1 MTKSIKN
8 LWQTQNYY
16 QKASKASDNSLNHPA
31 LLEIARLSKVAS
43 RILEVGCG
51 DGTKLALLTLKSKKR
66 FGVDISKKAIDL
78 AKNKYKDMNFFQGD
92 VEKGLT
98 FKNQSFDLVYS
109 AFVLEHLSNPEKF
122 LKEAIRLTEIN
133 GKIVFV
139 APNFG
144 APNRASPCFKSSRIE
159 KLLLGFLKDFLAI
172 GKDFKDLDWLKVRPR
187 INEKYQ
193 SDFDTTVEPY
203 LLTLQKFLEKNGIKT
218 LKASSLWNEESISKF
233 HQKVFRLLAKLRIHP
248 FYYWG
253 PHLFYV
259 GEKK

>member
-1 MTKSIKN
+1 MTKHIKK

-16 QKASKASDNSLNHPA
+16 QKASAASKKSLDHPA
-31 LLEIARLSKVAS
+31 LLEIAKFSKAAL
-43 RILEVGCG
+43 RILELGCG
-51 DGTKLALLTLKSKKR
+51 DGTKLASLTPKSKKR

-78 AKNKYKDMNFFQGD
+78 AKKKFKDINFFQGD
-92 VEKGLT
+92 VEKGLI
-98 FKNQSFDLVYS
+98 FQNQSFDLVYS

-122 LKEAIRLTEIN
+122 LKEAIRLTEID

-144 APNRASPCFKSSRIE
+144 APNRSSPCFKGSRIK
-159 KLLLGFLKDFLAI
+159 KLFIGFLKDFLAI
-172 GKDFKDLDWLKVRPR
+172 GKDFKELNWLKVKPR

-193 SDFDTTVEPY
+193 PDFDTTVEPY

-218 LKASSLWNEESISKF
+218 LKVNSLWSEELTSKSN
-233 HQKVFRLLAKLRIHP
+233 QNVFRLLAYLKIYP
-248 FYYWG
+248 FYFWG

-259 GEKK
+259 GERK